1 MDRSETARRWIIAS
15 EEKGQ
20 ARPAVTKGPAP
31 DRLPT
36 SCRLFDAQG
45 LPPRTLPHKIGMPL
59 MSVLGRKLPLEDG
72 RLTAKRALMELKRA
86 HRLTLNRKQP
96 TVVLT
101 AALGG

>member
-45 LPPRTLPHKIGMPL
+45 LPPRTLPH
-59 MSVLGRKLPLEDG
+59 
-72 RLTAKRALMELKRA
+72 
-86 HRLTLNRKQP
+86 
-96 TVVLT
+96 
-101 AALGG
+101 